1 MIQDALVS
9 RRRLL
14 DLLQSPASPSEE
26 PRDYAPPLPF
36 GTDEDAVRVI
46 WRNDDDTSGF
56 PAVILVEHRKQR
68 DFFAWVTS
76 FVPWVQPF
84 TAFCRVVDPKVAD
97 LLLRQHR
104 PPLAKLV
111 GGWVGVVLA
120 ETFVLRAL
128 ARVSDRFT
136 IRQAMGTFS
145 YCASRRLALGLN
157 GEIGELFQD
166 WESAKE
172 LIENRRVPY
181 SQDIRELWDIVG
193 ALSAR
198 HVTNDFGP
206 EQEAIFQCCADILE
220 DGQAEQGWFQLT
232 RKLRVLDDVPMTM
245 TGTREERVILAERV
259 LREVAQ
265 ASGQNKQ
272 IKSFACG
279 YIVSLIAPGSLD
291 HIGLLE
297 QIIPVLPTAPLW
309 YGLCAGLRNRN
320 GVQSYSNGIGR
331 RLARELERGVL
342 LTDAPTGDIAMAELR
357 VVVGSSRST
366 PDFLRN
372 SGTSIEVE
380 VAPCVSCWFRSS
392 TVPQE
397 AFAPP
402 VPTSELRGLLEKIE
416 DLSYRVEAIQREG
429 TKLADAMGLSSKDFK
444 RRGRK

>member
-1 MIQDALVS
+1 
-9 RRRLL
+9 
-14 DLLQSPASPSEE
+14 
-26 PRDYAPPLPF
+26 
-36 GTDEDAVRVI
+36 VI
-46 WRNDDDTSGF
+46 WRDDDDRSGF
-56 PAVILVEHRKQR
+56 PAVILVERAKQR

-97 LLLRQHR
+97 LLLRQRSR

-111 GGWVGVVLA
+111 GGWVGIILA

-145 YCASRRLALGLN
+145 YCASRRLALGFN
-157 GEIGELFQD
+157 GGVGELLQD

-172 LIENRRVPY
+172 LVENRRAPY

-198 HVTNDFGP
+198 HVTNDLGT

-220 DGQAEQGWFQLT
+220 DGQSEQGWSQLT
-232 RKLRVLDDVPMTM
+232 RKLRLFDEAPITM
-245 TGTREERVILAERV
+245 TGTREERVLVAERV

-279 YIVSLIAPGSLD
+279 YIVSLIAPGTLD
-291 HIGLLE
+291 HMGLLE

-309 YGLCAGLRNRN
+309 YGLCAGLRSRN

-342 LTDAPTGDIAMAELR
+342 LTDAPTCDIAMAELR

-392 TVPQE
+392 TLPQE

-402 VPTSELRGLLEKIE
+402 VPTSEVRGLLEKIE

-429 TKLADAMGLSSKDFK
+429 TKLAEAMGLSSKEFK

>member
-1 MIQDALVS
+1 
-9 RRRLL
+9 
-14 DLLQSPASPSEE
+14 
-26 PRDYAPPLPF
+26 
-36 GTDEDAVRVI
+36 
-46 WRNDDDTSGF
+46 
-56 PAVILVEHRKQR
+56 VILVERAKQR

-97 LLLRQHR
+97 LLLRQR
-104 PPLAKLV
+104 SRLPLARLV

-128 ARVSDRFT
+128 ARVNDRFT

-145 YCASRRLALGLN
+145 YCASRRLALGFN
-157 GEIGELFQD
+157 GEVADLFQD

-172 LIENRRVPY
+172 LVENRRVPY
-181 SQDIRELWDIVG
+181 SQDIRDLWDIVG

-198 HVTNDFGP
+198 QVSEDFGP
-206 EQEAIFQCCADILE
+206 DQESILQCCAEILE
-220 DGQAEQGWFQLT
+220 EGQARQGWSQLT
-232 RKLRVLDDVPMTM
+232 RKLRLFDEVPTTM

-279 YIVSLIAPGSLD
+279 YIVSLIAPGTLD
-291 HIGLLE
+291 HMGLLE
-297 QIIPVLPTAPLW
+297 HIIPVLPTALLW
-309 YGLCAGLRNRN
+309 YGLCAGLNSRA

-331 RLARELERGVL
+331 RLARELERGTL
-342 LTDAPTGDIAMAELR
+342 LTDAPTCDVAIAELR

-392 TVPQE
+392 TVSQE
-397 AFAPP
+397 ASAPP
-402 VPTSELRGLLEKIE
+402 IPTSELRGLLDKIE
-416 DLSYRVEAIQREG
+416 DLSHRVEVIQREG
-429 TKLADAMGLSSKDFK
+429 TRLADAMGLSSKDFK